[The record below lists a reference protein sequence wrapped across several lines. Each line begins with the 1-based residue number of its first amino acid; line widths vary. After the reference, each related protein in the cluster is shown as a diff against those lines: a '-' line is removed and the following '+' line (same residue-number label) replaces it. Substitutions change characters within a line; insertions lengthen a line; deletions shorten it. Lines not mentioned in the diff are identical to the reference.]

1 MTLLL
6 DHEAM
11 AQVLSVRRTAETL
24 RTALRDQ
31 RDGKVQMP
39 PRQTTDARDSPNWL
53 RISSA
58 FLSGSDVMGF
68 KSMNRAAGLGMRYLL
83 GLYRIS
89 TGELLALM
97 DADLLTTRRTAA
109 TNALGTHLLA
119 PDGGRLGIIGSGVQ
133 AQAFLDAYAVLRDLT
148 EVVVFS
154 PRPRSRAAFAARA
167 GVELGVAA
175 RAVDSAEEVAAQC
188 PTTVLAMRAPSEPVY
203 RHSWLRPGVHV
214 TGLSSVRWDARE
226 VDDEV
231 WSASD
236 VVVADDRGAVLQS
249 GDGISAVEA
258 GAVDPANPA
267 TLPEL
272 WELVGGLVG
281 RKNGEQVTLFKSAGN
296 AMQDVAV
303 AWSAY
308 QLAVESGLGRDLGGF
323 PQVKPYA

>member
-6 DHEAM
+6 DHDAM
-11 AQVLSVRRTAETL
+11 ARVLSVRRSVDTL
-24 RTALRDQ
+24 RAALVEQ
-31 RDGKVQMP
+31 RDGRVQMP
-39 PRQTTDARDSPNWL
+39 ARQTTDVQGSPNWL

-68 KSMNRAAGLGMRYLL
+68 KAMNRAAGLGMRYMV

-97 DADLLTTRRTAA
+97 DANLLTTHRTAA

-119 PDGGRLGIIGSGVQ
+119 AEGGNVGVIGSGVQ
-133 AQAFLDAYAVLRDLT
+133 ARAFLDAYAALRDLT

-154 PRPRSRAAFAARA
+154 PREESRAAFAERAR
-167 GVELGVAA
+167 GELGVAA
-175 RAVDSAEEVAAQC
+175 RAVDSAERVAAEC
-188 PTTVLAMRAPSEPVY
+188 PTTVLALRAPREPVY
-203 RHSWLRPGVHV
+203 RHSWLRPGAHV

-226 VDDEV
+226 IEDGV

-236 VVVADDRGAVLQS
+236 VVVADDRGTVLQS
-249 GDGISAVEA
+249 GDGISAVGA
-258 GAVDPANPA
+258 GAVDPA

-303 AWSAY
+303 ALSTY
-308 QLAVESGLGRDLGGF
+308 QLAVESGFGRDLGGF